1 MYLKREDTENK
12 NSGIGGFLR
21 HTNLHILLLKISSR
35 MDGLRETLEDGGA
48 YNNASSNIN
57 TGSSNHIEEI
67 IQSSWNKFSES
78 IDLLHSS
85 MAQHLE
91 KVQGEFRSLRST
103 LEDVSTLNEID
114 GERKVTEDSKIRS
127 SDVFNAEC
135 KSNKNLERGTT
146 PENASSQTRSD
157 NPYDEN
163 PIVTR
168 SSVHCE
174 RAEKKYNAQKQ
185 DHESG
190 NHVNMDVRNRRC
202 EGAKFVRRPMS
213 IKGCSEEIYGGRG
226 KVLRNRRTIED
237 FTVDTACG
245 RDQGLNE
252 DDTDLSV
259 DTDYYIVRTD
269 DGDKSRKSVQRNSS
283 DTGGSAIEMSTESE
297 LLVGE
302 LTSSREL
309 TNSPLNIED
318 RDSQSCEKN
327 LCSTTD
333 LFEDRAK
340 VCSLRSG
347 KCRDAASDN
356 ISEMVDRELQKKL
369 QRADKQI
376 SLIIKWKEQDQKPE
390 WSAIAKYGVELK
402 FYWKIYESLAL
413 VDGVLYR
420 LLEDEKGKSV
430 TKHIVVPSE
439 LGKFVFT
446 KLHKILTKGHFG
458 VLRTV
463 QDIRT
468 RYFWYG
474 LNRDVKMFS
483 QTCDICS
490 SKMIDKEHYAI

>member
-1 MYLKREDTENK
+1 
-12 NSGIGGFLR
+12 
-21 HTNLHILLLKISSR
+21 
-35 MDGLRETLEDGGA
+35 MDGLREILEDGGA

-57 TGSSNHIEEI
+57 TGSNHHIEEI
-67 IQSSWNKFSES
+67 MQSRLRRLREEFRES
-78 IDLLHSS
+78 IDFIHSS
-85 MAQHLE
+85 LTQHLG
-91 KVQGEFRSLRST
+91 KVQGEVRSLRST
-103 LEDVSTLNEID
+103 LEDVLTLNEIVA
-114 GERKVTEDSKIRS
+114 ERKVTEDSESRS
-127 SDVFNAEC
+127 SNLFNTEC
-135 KSNKNLERGTT
+135 KRDKNLERGTT
-146 PENASSQTRSD
+146 PENASIQTRSS
-157 NPYDEN
+157 N
-163 PIVTR
+163 
-168 SSVHCE
+168 HCE
-174 RAEKKYNAQKQ
+174 RPNKNYNAQKE

-202 EGAKFVRRPMS
+202 SKGAKLVRQPMS
-213 IKGCSEEIYGGRG
+213 IKGCSEEIYGGRE
-226 KVLRNRRTIED
+226 KVIRNRRTIED

-259 DTDYYIVRTD
+259 DTDHYNVRTD
-269 DGDKSRKSVQRNSS
+269 DGDNSRKSVQRNSS
-283 DTGGSAIEMSTESE
+283 DTGGSANEMSTESGE
-297 LLVGE
+297 DNSVERVYHSGSRPYTSVIRGTKLLVGE

-309 TNSPLNIED
+309 TNSPVNIED
-318 RDSQSCEKN
+318 RDSQGCGKN

-402 FYWKIYESLAL
+402 FYWNIYESLAL

-439 LGKFVFT
+439 LGKFVFN

-458 VLRTV
+458 VLRTI
-463 QDIRT
+463 QDITT

-474 LNRDVKMFS
+474 LNRDVKIFC

-490 SKMIDKEHYAI
+490 SIMIGKEHYAI

>member
-1 MYLKREDTENK
+1 
-12 NSGIGGFLR
+12 
-21 HTNLHILLLKISSR
+21 

-67 IQSSWNKFSES
+67 MQSSLTRLREEFRES
-78 IDLLHSS
+78 IDLLQSFLT
-85 MAQHLE
+85 QHLG
-91 KVQGEFRSLRST
+91 KVQGEVKSLRST
-103 LEDVSTLNEID
+103 LEDILTLNEID
-114 GERKVTEDSKIRS
+114 GERKVTENSERGKS
-127 SDVFNAEC
+127 NVFNAEF
-135 KSNKNLERGTT
+135 KRFKNSERGTT
-146 PENASSQTRSD
+146 PENASIQTRSG
-157 NPYDEN
+157 NPCDEI

-168 SSVHCE
+168 SSDHYE
-174 RAEKKYNAQKQ
+174 RPEKNYNAQIQ
-185 DHESG
+185 DYESE
-190 NHVNMDVRNRRC
+190 NHVNVDVRNGRC
-202 EGAKFVRRPMS
+202 KGAKFVRQPMS
-213 IKGCSEEIYGGRG
+213 IKGCSEEIYGGRE

-259 DTDYYIVRTD
+259 DTDYYNVRTD
-269 DGDKSRKSVQRNSS
+269 DGDNSRKSVQRNSS
-283 DTGGSAIEMSTESE
+283 DTGGSANEMSTESGE
-297 LLVGE
+297 DNSMKRVYHSCSRPYTSVIRATKLLVGE

-309 TNSPLNIED
+309 TNSPVNIED

-333 LFEDRAK
+333 LFDDRAK

-356 ISEMVDRELQKKL
+356 NSEMVDQELLKKL

-376 SLIIKWKEQDQKPE
+376 SLIIKWKEQEQKPE
-390 WSAIAKYGVELK
+390 WSEIAKYGVEFK
-402 FYWKIYESLAL
+402 FYWNIYESLAL

-420 LLEDEKGKSV
+420 LWEEEKGKSV

-446 KLHKILTKGHFG
+446 KLQKIQTKG
-458 VLRTV
+458 
-463 QDIRT
+463 QKDISE
-468 RYFWYG
+468 FWE
-474 LNRDVKMFS
+474 LFRK
-483 QTCDICS
+483 
-490 SKMIDKEHYAI
+490 